1 MLYYKIC
8 RVFFKLFL
16 RLMGKMTF
24 IGTENIPKT
33 GGVII
38 APNHISYIDPPLI
51 SAGVSRQVHFMAK
64 EELFKIPILGF
75 VMRKAGSFPV
85 RRGRADRKSL
95 KHAIK
100 ILEENKVICI
110 FLEGMRSPDGTL
122 QKPEPGLGMIALK
135 TRATIIPTA
144 IIDADK
150 VLPLHAKRLHFHP
163 MKVIFG
169 KPVPISDLYDADS
182 SRQAIE
188 EVGRRTMAEI
198 ADLLSKYSN

>member
-1 MLYYKIC
+1 MIYYKIC
-8 RVFFKLFL
+8 RVFFKLSL
-16 RLMGKMTF
+16 GLTGKTTC

-38 APNHISYIDPPLI
+38 APNHISFADPPII
-51 SAGVSRQVHFMAK
+51 SMVMSRQVFFMAK
-64 EELFKIPILGF
+64 EELFRIPMLGF
-75 VMRKAGSFPV
+75 LMRKAGSFPV
-85 RRGRADRKSL
+85 HRGSADRRAL

-100 ILEENKVICI
+100 TLEEGRVMCI
-110 FLEGMRSPDGTL
+110 FPEGMRSPDGKL
-122 QKPEPGLGMIALK
+122 QKPELGLGMIALK
-135 TRATIIPTA
+135 ARATIIPAA
-144 IIDADK
+144 IIGTDK
-150 VLPLHAKRLHFHP
+150 VLPIHAKRLHFHP